1 MTWSH
6 LTQAAAQRS
15 AAGLDRSL
23 RSREQGE
30 QLLDLAGN
38 DYLGLSDD
46 PRVVAAAQ
54 EALRAWGAGATASRL
69 ITGSIRLHE
78 DLEAALAAYFGA
90 AGALVF
96 SSGYLANLAAITALA
111 DDETLIVSDAFNHAS
126 IVDACRLSRADV
138 VIVPHR
144 DIAALSHALE
154 ANNRRRA
161 LVVTESVF
169 SVDGDAAD
177 LSGLYEVSSRHGAA
191 LLVDEA
197 HSFGVVGEGG
207 SVAAAGLAGR
217 EDVVITATLSKAAG
231 AQGGAII
238 AAQPVIE
245 HLINTARPLIFDTGL
260 APAATAAALAA
271 VRIMT
276 TDPDRCAKVRE
287 AARRIHGLAVARGL
301 EAAAPDGAV
310 VSVVLPDARGG
321 VAERERWRSRQILV
335 GLFRPPSV
343 PDGRSRL
350 RLTAKATLTE
360 SDFEHIDST
369 LAGVP
374 TAVILPE
381 TEPGPGRGR
390 GVTATIASP

>member
-1 MTWSH
+1 
-6 LTQAAAQRS
+6 
-15 AAGLDRSL
+15 
-23 RSREQGE
+23 
-30 QLLDLAGN
+30 
-38 DYLGLSDD
+38 
-46 PRVVAAAQ
+46 
-54 EALRAWGAGATASRL
+54 
-69 ITGSIRLHE
+69 
-78 DLEAALAAYFGA
+78 
-90 AGALVF
+90 
-96 SSGYLANLAAITALA
+96 
-111 DDETLIVSDAFNHAS
+111 
-126 IVDACRLSRADV
+126 
-138 VIVPHR
+138 
-144 DIAALSHALE
+144 
-154 ANNRRRA
+154 
-161 LVVTESVF
+161 
-169 SVDGDAAD
+169 
-177 LSGLYEVSSRHGAA
+177 
-191 LLVDEA
+191 
-197 HSFGVVGEGG
+197 
-207 SVAAAGLAGR
+207 
-217 EDVVITATLSKAAG
+217 
-231 AQGGAII
+231 
-238 AAQPVIE
+238 
-245 HLINTARPLIFDTGL
+245 
-260 APAATAAALAA
+260 
-271 VRIMT
+271 MT